1 MLQPLNPVTWHS
13 HGPSP
18 GCKIKKGDCWRISDL
33 KFLRGKSTIVL
44 SSKFD
49 SNCSWPL
56 HQQFFISKNSQKFRN
71 SKNPRIPTILLQWPQ
86 KQTSPARD
94 LAPSP
99 ASPSLA
105 AIVEDPAA
113 PVDHWGLRGRPL
125 WGSPGFPWEKRLL
138 DAINTRADREEGAK
152 NYGSTE
158 TGKKMASQE
167 KMWILDLARLELS
180 HNTFT
185 SRNRWSWN
193 GLASWHSEECDR
205 TGILHNPSWSKAP

>member
-113 PVDHWGLRGRPL
+113 PVDRWGLRGRPL

-158 TGKKMASQE
+158 TGKK
-167 KMWILDLARLELS
+167 
-180 HNTFT
+180 
-185 SRNRWSWN
+185 N
-193 GLASWHSEECDR
+193 GLPGKNVNLRPCTS
-205 TGILHNPSWSKAP
+205 GIEPQHIHKQKSVILKWSRILTFWRMWSHWYPA